1 MATYFYKVTEMV
13 TMPLFTDNMWD
24 RSGVLTPDT
33 NIVPLTPI
41 SRAMATKHF
50 NQICQEQAVEL
61 AKLANDKDK
70 KLFVF
75 WSGGLDSTAVFLL
88 LREVLDKD
96 KLVVVYNEESVV
108 EYPGFLENNV
118 FGVYE
123 TVILDMFALWKTVKE
138 CCGKGI
144 IVTGEIS
151 DQLFGSM
158 VYLNHNAEELQKPWG
173 SYGNS
178 GFGRS
183 KRINEFVDGCPRNIT
198 TVAEMLWWF
207 NYAMKYQFVQLRMLI
222 DNEVTILNN
231 NIIHFFD
238 TTDFNDYAVATDI
251 QEKIPGFDI
260 KNYKMPLRHV
270 IANLSGDT
278 VYAYNKPKVPSLARR
293 YGRISKNLISK
304 SIDTNWVRG
313 YR

>member
-1 MATYFYKVTEMV
+1 MV

-33 NIVPLTPI
+33 NIVSLTPI
-41 SRAMATKHF
+41 SRATNANPFDKLCQNRAT
-50 NQICQEQAVEL
+50 EL
-61 AKLANDKDK
+61 AKLAKNTDK

-88 LREVLDKD
+88 LREVVDRQL
-96 KLVVVYNEESVV
+96 LVVVYNEESAI
-108 EYPGFLENNV
+108 EYPGFLEKNV

-123 TVILDMFALWKTVKE
+123 TVLLDRFALWKTVTE
-138 CCGKGI
+138 CATKGI

-158 VYLNHNAEELQKPWG
+158 VYLQHSTEELQKHWG
-173 SYGNS
+173 SYNNNV
-178 GFGRS
+178 FGRS
-183 KRINEFVDGCPRNIT
+183 KRINEFVENCPRKIE

-207 NYAMKYQFVQLRMLI
+207 NYAMKYQFVQLRMLV
-222 DNEVTILNN
+222 DNEITVLNN

-238 TTDFNDYAVATDI
+238 TDLFNDYAVAVDI
-251 QEKIPGFDI
+251 QDKIPAFDI
-260 KNYKMPLRHV
+260 KKYKMPLRHV
-270 IANLSGDT
+270 IASLSGDT

-293 YGRISKNLISK
+293 YGRMTKNLVSK